1 MEVGF
6 SSEVAS
12 QKPLVAQTN
21 VLYCFGLGLDN
32 DF

>member
-1 MEVGF
+1 MEIGL

-12 QKPLVAQTN
+12 KKPLVAQTN
-21 VLYCFGLGLDN
+21 VLYCFGLGFNN